1 MEKEFVFNDLNEEVT
16 QKLSTYY
23 SDVITALGEDVGREG
38 LQKTP
43 RRVAK
48 AMQFLT
54 SGYRQD
60 PTKILLSARFHE
72 DYIYWI
78 FKIISKIL
86 QKEMLIS

>member
-23 SDVITALGEDVGREG
+23 SDVITALGEDVGHKR

-54 SGYRQD
+54 SDRLNQ
-60 PTKILLSARFHE
+60 L
-72 DYIYWI
+72 
-78 FKIISKIL
+78 
-86 QKEMLIS
+86 